1 MKQQFFPLEIK
12 GKFYLTH
19 PKQKTPS
26 PIVFIVRLGGKQV
39 KFHTGVKVYPDQW
52 NPLLQYAYI
61 SPILSNVDN
70 QNNETVNATIDE
82 IKFRFSEYKKYICNK
97 DNELDLISQLK
108 FTLKGM
114 ARKKKSNTIEDI
126 IAVIRRAVINDT
138 TIGGAT
144 SKNYINKGL
153 PALKFYLDYYEEENK
168 SKVTDFHVFTTEFF
182 NKFSLYIYNNYLNDG
197 EPYTVS
203 TINSILKYAKCAVVL
218 CARAGGFLSE
228 LEISAIKLRLF
239 DDKSSDNH
247 IALRNDEI
255 MKLYRYQCENEKDEI
270 IRDMFLL
277 DCTLGHRISDILI
290 IDERID
296 KIDGN
301 YYISIAPT
309 KTPNKR
315 IDVGIVFQIA
325 KQILVDKYNCKLPE
339 CSKDKINREIKRIAK
354 NAGIE
359 GEELQSI
366 HYVGSS
372 QPEEFKKPRYE
383 CIATHTGRRTFVS
396 ILSARGWT
404 YEKISKYTAQ
414 SLKMVEHYDKATSK
428 YIDIYKSTL
437 KNHPEDIVKLCSE
450 HKERAIEPN
459 TSNNEDYSICGINKV
474 VEIIQENER
483 NKIKIDNMTQKL
495 NEAHNKIRQVKHSAE
510 IDCQIEELASKSEK
524 EEKNKLIEF
533 MKMGY
538 SYDDYLKYQNEISE
552 KEREIDIADSHHD
565 TFLDD

>member
-70 QNNETVNATIDE
+70 QNNETVNTTIDE

-97 DNELDLISQLK
+97 NNELDFITQLK

-114 ARKKKSNTIEDI
+114 ARKKKSNVIEDI

-168 SKVTDFHVFTTEFF
+168 SKVNDFHIFTTEFF

-203 TINSILKYAKCAVVL
+203 TINSILKYAKSAVVL
-218 CARAGGFLSE
+218 CARAEGFLSE

-255 MKLYRYQCENEKDEI
+255 MKLYRYQCESEKDELV
-270 IRDMFLL
+270 RDMFLL
-277 DCTLGHRISDILI
+277 ECTLGHRISDILI

-315 IDVGIVFQIA
+315 IDVGIIFQIA
-325 KQILVDKYNCKLPE
+325 KQILIDKYNCKLPE

-396 ILSARGWT
+396 LLSARGWT

-414 SLKMVEHYDKATSK
+414 SIKMVEHYDKATAK
-428 YIDIYKSTL
+428 YIDVYRSTL
-437 KNHPEDIVKLCSE
+437 DNHPEDIVRLISDTKL
-450 HKERAIEPN
+450 KNIEITPLNN
-459 TSNNEDYSICGINKV
+459 TNNSIN
-474 VEIIQENER
+474 Q
-483 NKIKIDNMTQKL
+483 L
-495 NEAHNKIRQVKHSAE
+495 NSVI
-510 IDCQIEELASKSEK
+510 ELAKESERQKITIEQLTQTITEAEKTAKQIKNSVGIDMQIANIK
-524 EEKNKLIEF
+524 EKATKEKAELLEILI
-533 MKMGY
+533 KMGFT
-538 SYDDYLKYQNEISE
+538 YDDYLKYQKEISE
-552 KEREIDIADSHHD
+552 QEREIDIADSHHD
-565 TFLDD
+565 TILDD

>member
-1 MKQQFFPLEIK
+1 MKRQFFPLEIK
-12 GKFYLTH
+12 GKFYLTQ
-19 PKQKTPS
+19 PKKKTPS
-26 PIVFIVRLGGKQV
+26 TIVFIVRLDGKQV
-39 KFHTGVKVYPDQW
+39 KFHTGVKVYPNQW

-61 SPILSNVDN
+61 SPILSNIDN
-70 QNNETVNATIDE
+70 QNNKTVNTTIDE

-97 DNELDLISQLK
+97 GNELDFVTHLK
-108 FTLKGM
+108 STLKGM
-114 ARKKKSNTIEDI
+114 ARKKKSDTIEDI
-126 IAVIRRAVINDT
+126 LAVIRRAVTNDR
-138 TIGGAT
+138 TIGVAT
-144 SKNYINKGL
+144 SKNYLNKGL
-153 PALKFYLDYYEEENK
+153 PALKFFLDYLEREKGEK
-168 SKVTDFHVFTTEFF
+168 IGDFHVFTTEFF
-182 NKFSLYIYNNYLNDG
+182 YKFSLYIYNNYLNDG

-203 TINSILKYAKCAVVL
+203 TINSILKYAKSAIIL
-218 CARAGGFLSE
+218 SARAGGFLTE

-239 DDKSSDNH
+239 DDKSSDNQ

-277 DCTLGHRISDILI
+277 ECTLGHRISDILR
-290 IDERID
+290 IDERTD

-301 YYISIAPT
+301 YYISIAPK

-315 IDVGIVFQIA
+315 VDVGLIFQIA
-325 KQILVDKYNCKLPE
+325 KQILIDKYNCILPE

-396 ILSARGWT
+396 LLSARGWT

-414 SLKMVEHYDKATSK
+414 STKMVEHYDKATSK
-428 YIDIYKSTL
+428 YIDIYQSTL
-437 KNHPEDIVKLCSE
+437 KKHPEDIVRLCSE
-450 HKERAIEPN
+450 HEESTIGSN
-459 TSNNEDYSICGINKV
+459 ISNNETFSIGGINKV
-474 VEIIQENER
+474 VELVQENER
-483 NKIKIDNMTQKL
+483 NKIKIDNLHQNL
-495 NEAHNKIRQVKHSAE
+495 NEANNKVKQVRHSAV
-510 IDCQIEELASKSEK
+510 IDSQISELISNSEK
-524 EEKNKLIEF
+524 NEKELLLEF

-538 SYDDYLKYQNEISE
+538 SYDDYMKYQQTRDALENDVE
-552 KEREIDIADSHHD
+552 IADAEHD
-565 TFLDD
+565 TLLDD